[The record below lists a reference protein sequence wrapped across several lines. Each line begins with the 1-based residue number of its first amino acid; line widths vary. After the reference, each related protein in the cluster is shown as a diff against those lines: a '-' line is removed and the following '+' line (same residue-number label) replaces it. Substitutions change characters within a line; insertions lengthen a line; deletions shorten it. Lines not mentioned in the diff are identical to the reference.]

1 MRPTASPPAGS
12 GPPLTLTLMLPRA
25 VARLLTR
32 LAVLEQQ
39 LDAGD
44 ASAWPAYLAVLDV
57 LLRLTAATKPGAS
70 GELLTTKAMAERL
83 GIQPKALLRR
93 VKQNTVRPAV
103 KAGKFIRWRGTE
115 AIR

>member
-25 VARLLTR
+25 VSRLLAR

-44 ASAWPAYLAVLDV
+44 ASAWPAYLAGADAFS
-57 LLRLTAATKPGAS
+57 LRLAATTPGAS
-70 GELLTTKAMAERL
+70 GELLTTKVMAEP
-83 GIQPKALLRR
+83 GSGFNRR
-93 VKQNTVRPAV
+93 RCS
-103 KAGKFIRWRGTE
+103 AG
-115 AIR
+115 